1 MIVNCDQSGCKKE
14 EVDDL
19 CRHFAVVSDP
29 LLLLLFRFYYFFEV
43 EVEVRKMQWFGEEQF
58 LQLASSAK
66 DTKQTGTKIMRK
78 TSRRSAA
85 SRRILFA
92 IIRIH
97 QQSKLLSSC

>member
-1 MIVNCDQSGCKKE
+1 MTY
-14 EVDDL
+14 
-19 CRHFAVVSDP
+19 VVILQWSVIHYYCCYFD
-29 LLLLLFRFYYFFEV
+29 FITRGYFF